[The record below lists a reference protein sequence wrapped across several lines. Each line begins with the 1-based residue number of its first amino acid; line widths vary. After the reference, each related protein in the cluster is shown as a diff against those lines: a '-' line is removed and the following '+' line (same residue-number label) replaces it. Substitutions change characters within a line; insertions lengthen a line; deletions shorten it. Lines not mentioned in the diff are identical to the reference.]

1 MILGIA
7 VREAID
13 EELRNPEIYSL
24 PKDYAPSLR
33 LNTSVKMLNNS
44 IHKRKR
50 RDILLTTRP

>member
-24 PKDYAPSLR
+24 PKDYAQSLR
-33 LNTSVKMLNNS
+33 LKQV
-44 IHKRKR
+44 
-50 RDILLTTRP
+50 